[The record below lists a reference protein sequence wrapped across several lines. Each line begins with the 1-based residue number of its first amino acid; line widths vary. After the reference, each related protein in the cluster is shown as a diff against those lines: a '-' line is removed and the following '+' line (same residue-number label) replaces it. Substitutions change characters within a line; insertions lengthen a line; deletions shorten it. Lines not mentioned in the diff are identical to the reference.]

1 MKYLVVEI
9 AADGMD
15 YKNIGTAATQSVA
28 EYIKRQYIQDL
39 RNMGMCLNHGHKI
52 IVRAA

>member
-9 AADGMD
+9 AMDGMD
-15 YKNIGTAATQSVA
+15 YKDIGAYANKAVA
-28 EYIKRQYIQDL
+28 DFAVRQYIQDL
-39 RNMGMCLNHGHKI
+39 RNMGLCLNHGHKI